1 MNPMIRLN
9 LIKHLLVVVL
19 LCRFVMG
26 QSPQPATLYN
36 PAGKR
41 DPFKAAISN
50 TNTRNLSSIY
60 PTERY
65 DLEQLSLKAILRFSG
80 KSRALVEAPDKQT
93 FILFE
98 GDIVGRQ
105 RATLSRILKSEIIF
119 TQKTANYLGNAS
131 LVETVVSL
139 PGEESIETPQAGS
152 PKRDKANAV
161 NKEKNGNSVSEAVKT
176 ISNRPQQ
183 LEQQID
189 DLIKGKK

>member
-1 MNPMIRLN
+1 MKRIPMT
-9 LIKHLLVVVL
+9 LLV
-19 LCRFVMG
+19 CRFVMG

-50 TNTRNLSSIY
+50 ANWRNLSSIY
-60 PTERY
+60 PTEKY

-139 PGEESIETPQAGS
+139 PGEENIETQQTS
-152 PKRDKANAV
+152 NPKREKPNAF

-176 ISNRPQQ
+176 ISNRAQQ
-183 LEQQID
+183 VEQQVDEI
-189 DLIKGKK
+189 IKGKK